1 MTRWSGATWMI
12 TKGPEDSRKIQWGMR
27 AYGLAG
33 MKQISQDFLKSV
45 PPPPILTSTR
55 EFLQTSIN

>member
-27 AYGLAG
+27 AYDLAG
-33 MKQISQDFLKSV
+33 MKQISPDFLKSV